1 MATSRSMKLLS
12 LASLLSLLVLAA
24 PAARGQEALDPSL
37 LARCQDAQLSSRQ
50 LALCRD
56 VVASVQLLQPDLG
69 IALAS
74 GNPVLGTASPIG
86 TKFRFIPRVF
96 IGGRINFVWAGI
108 PDVLNYPDD
117 PSASVGTRS
126 FSIPMAQLDVSVGV
140 FDGFRVGSTLGGLG
154 SVELL
159 GSLGPM
165 ILPASEG
172 FENDATGL
180 GLGARIG
187 VLRESFSAPGISI
200 SGEYQWT
207 GRIRY
212 GNVAQGDD
220 AQFGMDLEAASFRL
234 GLSKSFVA
242 VGLALT
248 IGWDHYLSDVD
259 FGIAGSDGSLVTV
272 VPQDSPASLSAGR
285 WLAAV
290 DVSYIVLFLNIAL
303 EAGWQES
310 QRLATSSGDEM
321 TSGNFFGALG
331 IRVSL

>member
-1 MATSRSMKLLS
+1 MATIRLRKLLS
-12 LASLLSLLVLAA
+12 VAPLLALFVLAA
-24 PAARGQEALDPSL
+24 PAARGQAALDPDL
-37 LARCQDAQLSSRQ
+37 IARCQDAQLTSRQ
-50 LALCRD
+50 LALCQD

-108 PDVLNYPDD
+108 PDVLDYPDD
-117 PSASVGTRS
+117 PSTGVGTRS
-126 FSIPMAQLDVSVGV
+126 FSVPMPQIDVSVGV
-140 FDGFRVGSTLGGLG
+140 FDGFRVGSTASGLG

-165 ILPASEG
+165 ILPAGEG
-172 FENDATGL
+172 FENDATGV

-187 VLRESFSAPGISI
+187 LVRESFSAPGISI

-220 AQFGMDLEAASFRL
+220 AQFGMDMEAASFRL
-234 GLSKSFVA
+234 GLSKSFVSL
-242 VGLALT
+242 GLALT
-248 IGWDHYLSDVD
+248 IGWDHYQSEVD
-259 FGIAGSDGSLVTV
+259 FGIAGSDGNLVAV

-290 DVSYIVLFLNIAL
+290 DVSYIVLFFNIAL
-303 EAGWQES
+303 EAGWQEE
-310 QRLATSSGDEM
+310 QKLTTSSGDEL
-321 TSGNFFGALG
+321 TSGNFFCALG

>member
-1 MATSRSMKLLS
+1 MATSRSQKLLS
-12 LASLLSLLVLAA
+12 LASLLALLAAAA
-24 PAARGQEALDPSL
+24 PAARGQEALDPDL
-37 LARCQDAQLSSRQ
+37 LARCQEAQLSARQ

-74 GNPVLGTASPIG
+74 ANPVLGTASPIG
-86 TKFRFIPRVF
+86 TKFRFIPRVY

-108 PDVLNYPDD
+108 PDVLDYPDD
-117 PSASVGTRS
+117 PSAAGTRS
-126 FSIPMAQLDVSVGV
+126 FSVPMPQIDVSVGI
-140 FDGFRVGSTLGGLG
+140 FDGFRVGSTLGGFG

-165 ILPASEG
+165 ILPAGEG

-187 VLRESFSAPGISI
+187 LLRESFTAPGISV

-242 VGLALT
+242 IGLALT
-248 IGWDHYLSDVD
+248 IGWDHYQSEVD
-259 FGIAGSDGSLVTV
+259 FGVAGSDGGLVAV

-303 EAGWQES
+303 EAGWQE
-310 QRLATSSGDEM
+310 QERLTTSSGDEI